1 MVIGRPQQNSSAP
14 KSTLLA
20 DIAKLWKDRRRTKSL
35 HVDLSTFE
43 NHPFINIRIW
53 ETGTDG
59 IDRPTKNGVALG
71 VAKLP
76 ELARAIVKAE
86 ATARSMG
93 LIAGEGGE

>member
-1 MVIGRPQQNSSAP
+1 MQIERPPSENNAP

-20 DIAKLWKDRRRTKSL
+20 EIAKLWKDRRRIKSV

-53 ETGTDG
+53 ETGSDG
-59 IDRPTKNGVALG
+59 IDRPTKAGVALG

-76 ELARAIVKAE
+76 ELARALAKAE
-86 ATARSMG
+86 AKARELG
-93 LIAGEGGE
+93 LIDGEGGQ